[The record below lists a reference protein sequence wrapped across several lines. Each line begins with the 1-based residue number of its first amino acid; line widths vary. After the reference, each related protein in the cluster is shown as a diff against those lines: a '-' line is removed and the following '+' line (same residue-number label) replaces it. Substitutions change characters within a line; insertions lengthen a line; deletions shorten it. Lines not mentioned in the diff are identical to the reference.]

1 MEHPIT
7 AVTRDFPDGSLA
19 FANPTIE
26 PRAYT
31 GFDVGPFFAH
41 FATSDDGRQTCA
53 GEADPGCW
61 HVTHRASGFA
71 VQKSLTTHARGIWL
85 AKKLAE
91 FGSWDGST
99 REEVLGALSD
109 DDRAA
114 INVLRADA
122 VSGDCQG
129 DMA

>member
-1 MEHPIT
+1 MSIAIS

-19 FANPTIE
+19 FVNPTIE

-31 GFDVGPFFAH
+31 GFDVGPFFVH
-41 FATSDDGRQTCA
+41 SATSDDGRQTCA
-53 GEADPGCW
+53 GGADPDCW

-71 VQKSLTTHARGIWL
+71 AQKNLTTHARGIWL

-91 FGSWDGST
+91 IGSWDGST

>member
-1 MEHPIT
+1 MDVPIT
-7 AVTRDFPDGSLA
+7 AVTRDFPAAALVFG
-19 FANPTIE
+19 NPTIE

-31 GFDVGPFFAH
+31 GFDVGPFFVH
-41 FATSDDGRQTCA
+41 FATSDDARQTCP
-53 GEADPGCW
+53 GGADPDCW

-71 VQKSLTTHARGIWL
+71 AQKNLATHARAIWL

-99 REEVLGALSD
+99 REEVLAALSA

-114 INVLRADA
+114 ISALRADA
-122 VSGDCQG
+122 LSGDCQG

>member
-1 MEHPIT
+1 MDVPIT

-19 FANPTIE
+19 FANQTIT

-31 GFDVGPFFAH
+31 GFDVGPFFVH

-53 GEADPGCW
+53 DLADPDCW

-71 VQKSLTTHARGIWL
+71 AQKNLATHARGIWL

-99 REEVLGALSD
+99 RAEVLAALSA

-114 INVLRADA
+114 IKVLRADA
-122 VSGDCQG
+122 LSGDCQG